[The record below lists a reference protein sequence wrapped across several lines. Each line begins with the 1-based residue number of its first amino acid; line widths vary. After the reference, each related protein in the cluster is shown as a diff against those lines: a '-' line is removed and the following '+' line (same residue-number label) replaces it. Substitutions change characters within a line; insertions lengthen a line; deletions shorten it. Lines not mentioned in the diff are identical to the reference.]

1 MLEMGR
7 PAGYNYAEGFVV
19 SRWFGLKDI
28 FSID

>member
-1 MLEMGR
+1 